1 MLPAATDE
9 ARVRQLYELALQR
22 DATAAEVAAAL
33 GFTAEYT
40 AAVAETTEPAQP
52 EPERPLAVW
61 SALARIVLAG
71 NEFLYVD

>member
-1 MLPAATDE
+1 
-9 ARVRQLYELALQR
+9 
-22 DATAAEVAAAL
+22 VAD
-33 GFTAEYT
+33 
-40 AAVAETTEPAQP
+40 QP